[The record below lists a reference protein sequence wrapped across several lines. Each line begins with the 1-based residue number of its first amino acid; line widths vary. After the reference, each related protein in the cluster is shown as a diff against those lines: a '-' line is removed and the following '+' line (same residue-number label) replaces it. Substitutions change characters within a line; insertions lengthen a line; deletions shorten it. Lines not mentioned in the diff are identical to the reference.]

1 MIFAK
6 NQQRMVKTWTSVN
19 DGSGHR
25 SDHEFHTENVCL
37 VYISHS
43 DQYQMLEMYYSKC
56 IIIVPIISQVTPICV
71 PKQAPAKSLTQLHYC
86 SFGT

>member
-1 MIFAK
+1 
-6 NQQRMVKTWTSVN
+6 
-19 DGSGHR
+19 
-25 SDHEFHTENVCL
+25 
-37 VYISHS
+37 
-43 DQYQMLEMYYSKC
+43 MLEMYYSKC